1 MLHIGLL
8 QLLVIMSYSRVVKEE
23 GGGGG
28 EGEAYTAGADDWTT
42 IIEKSKPEDFGN
54 SLPPTGLAAAPTTAN
69 NGEKDLLTAIAN
81 YIQICDSS
89 SMKDDGS
96 QKLYFV
102 LRHYIHDILNR
113 KNYYKN
119 KNNIEIEFCPNNTFI
134 IKGNKDKYGALIGP
148 KRSNLNYLLNRYKG
162 VTINIPNRDD
172 TTNKII
178 VKGDNGL
185 NAVFDI
191 IKKIKPQFNS

>member
-1 MLHIGLL
+1 MIRIGLL
-8 QLLVIMSYSRVVKEE
+8 QLLVIMSYSTVVKEE
-23 GGGGG
+23 GGGG
-28 EGEAYTAGADDWTT
+28 EGEAYAACAEDWTT
-42 IIEKSKPEDFGN
+42 IIDKSKPEDFGN
-54 SLPPTGLAAAPTTAN
+54 SLPPSGLAAAPTTAK
-69 NGEKDLLTAIAN
+69 NGEKDLLAATTN
-81 YIQICDSS
+81 YVHYCDSS
-89 SMKDDGS
+89 STKDDGS

-102 LRHYIHDILNR
+102 LQHYIHDILNR
-113 KNYYKN
+113 KSYYKN

-148 KRSNLNYLLNRYKG
+148 KRSNLNRLLNRYKG

-191 IKKIKPQFNS
+191 IEKIKPQFNS